1 MRTLWT
7 AIALLVVVAMLA
19 SCAPAATPA
28 PGETVAP
35 PTAAPTTAPE
45 PAPTSAPP
53 APQVPQILNMNMRL
67 SPTMLDPQQETAA
80 VGKMV
85 MSNIFDGLV
94 SLDTSMEL
102 LPELAKDWDI
112 SGDGLTYTF
121 YLEEGVTFHDGTPF
135 NADAVKFSFD
145 RLLDPDTG
153 SAFFG
158 DYEMIESIAVID
170 DSTVEFTL
178 QYAHGPFLR
187 RLAMVEGS
195 IVSPTAVEELG
206 EDFSA
211 NPVGAGPFKVTEY
224 VSGER
229 VVLTRNEDYW
239 RELPK
244 LETVNFTFIAE
255 EQARVSALLAG
266 DIDFETIIP
275 PSLIAMVEA
284 DPNMVVERG
293 PTLFPEWVGFNVEK
307 APFDDVL
314 VRRAVGYSI
323 DMPTILDGIFLG
335 VGVRSTQPVAPG
347 VFGFDETIE
356 PIPYDPDMARDLL
369 AQAGWED
376 TDGDGVVD
384 KDGQKFSVE
393 FKVMPLTEIQR
404 MAESVQGYM
413 ADAGMEA
420 NIVVE
425 DWGAYLADL
434 TAGNMHMFV
443 LGQENPMGDAGATL
457 GILFHSEQIDVNNT
471 TRYNNPEMDSLIDA
485 ERRETDPEARLELL
499 KEAVNL
505 VVDDALHVPTFVRE
519 HVMAHHSKV
528 KGFVLHPSDTFLKL
542 DTVYIEE

>member
-1 MRTLWT
+1 MRRLWT
-7 AIALLVVVAMLA
+7 VIAFLLIVAMLA

-28 PGETVAP
+28 PAETEAP

-45 PAPTSAPP
+45 PAAT
-53 APQVPQILNMNMRL
+53 VPQILNINMRL

-80 VGKMV
+80 SGKMV
-85 MSNIFDGLV
+85 MSSVFDRLV

-102 LPELAKDWDI
+102 VPQLAKDWDI
-112 SGDGLTYTF
+112 SDDGLTYTF
-121 YLEEGVTFHDGTPF
+121 NLEEGVTFHDGTPF
-135 NADAVKFSFD
+135 NAEAVKFTYE
-145 RLLDPDTG
+145 RLLNPDTG

-158 DYEMIESIAVID
+158 DYAMIDSIEVID

-187 RLAMVEGS
+187 RLAMVEAA
-195 IVSPTAVEELG
+195 ILSPTAVEELG
-206 EDFSA
+206 ADFSSK
-211 NPVGAGPFKVTEY
+211 PVGAGPFKVTEY
-224 VSGER
+224 VAGER
-229 VVLTRNEDYW
+229 LVLARNEEYW
-239 RELPK
+239 GELPK
-244 LETVNFTFIAE
+244 LERVNFTFIAE

-266 DIDFETIIP
+266 DTDFETIIP
-275 PSLIAMVEA
+275 PSLLSMVEA
-284 DPNMVVERG
+284 DANMVIERG

-314 VRRAVGYSI
+314 VRQAVGYAV
-323 DMPTILDGIFLG
+323 DMQTMLEGIFLG

-393 FKVMPLTEIQR
+393 FKVMPLSEIQR

-413 ADAGMEA
+413 ADVGMEA

-434 TAGNMHMFV
+434 GAGNMNMFV
-443 LGQENPMGDAGATL
+443 LGQENPMGDADATL

-471 TRYNNPEMDSLIDA
+471 TRYNNPEMDRLIDA
-485 ERRETDPEARLELL
+485 ERRETDPEARLGLL

-505 VVDDALHVPTFVRE
+505 VVDEALHVPTFVRE

-542 DTVYIEE
+542 DTVYIEQ

>member
-1 MRTLWT
+1 MRRLWML
-7 AIALLVVVAMLA
+7 ISLLVALAMLA

-28 PGETVAP
+28 PEETVAP

-45 PAPTSAPP
+45 PTP
-53 APQVPQILNMNMRL
+53 APAVPQILNINMRL

-80 VGKMV
+80 SGKMV
-85 MSNIFDGLV
+85 LSNVFDRLV

-102 LPELAKDWDI
+102 VPELAKDWDI
-112 SGDGLTYTF
+112 SDDGLTYTF
-121 YLEEGVTFHDGTPF
+121 YLEEGVTFHDETPF
-135 NADAVKFSFD
+135 NAEAVKFTFD
-145 RLLDPDTG
+145 RLLDPETG

-158 DYEMIESIAVID
+158 DYEMIDSIEVVD
-170 DSTVEFTL
+170 DTTVEFTL
-178 QYAHGPFLR
+178 EYAHGPFLR
-187 RLAMVEGS
+187 RLAMVEAA
-195 IVSPTAVEELG
+195 ILSPTAVEELG
-206 EDFSA
+206 ADFSS

-224 VSGER
+224 VAGER
-229 VVLTRNEDYW
+229 LVLTRNEDYW

-266 DIDFETIIP
+266 DTDFETIIP
-275 PSLIAMVEA
+275 PSLLSMVEA
-284 DPNMVVERG
+284 DPNMVIERG

-314 VRRAVGYSI
+314 VRQAVGYAI
-323 DMPTILDGIFLG
+323 DMETILEGIFLG

-347 VFGFDETIE
+347 VFGFDETVE
-356 PIPYDPDMARDLL
+356 PIPYDPEMARDLL

-384 KDGQKFSVE
+384 KGGQKFSVE

-404 MAESVQGYM
+404 LAESVQGYM
-413 ADAGMEA
+413 AEVGMEA
-420 NIVVE
+420 SIVVE

-434 TAGNMHMFV
+434 GAGNMNMFV
-443 LGQENPMGDAGATL
+443 LGQENPMGDADATL

-471 TRYNNPEMDSLIDA
+471 TRYNNPEMDRLIDE

>member
-1 MRTLWT
+1 MRRLWMT
-7 AIALLVVVAMLA
+7 IALLVALAMLA
-19 SCAPAATPA
+19 SCAPATPA
-28 PGETVAP
+28 PEETVAP
-35 PTAAPTTAPE
+35 PTVAPTTAPE
-45 PAPTSAPP
+45 ATPAPT
-53 APQVPQILNMNMRL
+53 VPQILNINMRL
-67 SPTMLDPQQETAA
+67 APTMLDPQQETAA
-80 VGKMV
+80 SGKMV
-85 MSNIFDGLV
+85 LSNVFDRLV

-102 LPELAKDWDI
+102 VPELAKDWDI
-112 SGDGLTYTF
+112 SDDGLTYTF

-135 NADAVKFSFD
+135 NADAVKFTFD

-158 DYEMIESIAVID
+158 DYEMIDSVEVID

-178 QYAHGPFLR
+178 EYAHGPFLR
-187 RLAMVEGS
+187 RLAMVEAS

-206 EDFSA
+206 ADFSS
-211 NPVGAGPFKVTEY
+211 NPVGTGPFQVTEY
-224 VSGER
+224 SAGER
-229 VVLTRNEDYW
+229 LVLTRNEDYW
-239 RELPK
+239 GELAK

-266 DIDFETIIP
+266 DTDFETIIP
-275 PSLIAMVEA
+275 PSLLSMVEA
-284 DPNMVVERG
+284 DPNIVIERG

-307 APFDDVL
+307 APFDEVL
-314 VRRAVGYSI
+314 VRQAVAYCI
-323 DMPTILDGIFLG
+323 DMDTILEGIFLG
-335 VGVRSTQPVAPG
+335 VGVRATQPVAPG
-347 VFGFDETIE
+347 VYGYDETIE

-376 TDGDGVVD
+376 TDGDGIVD
-384 KDGQKFSVE
+384 KDGQKFGVE

-404 MAESVQGYM
+404 MAESVQAYM
-413 ADAGMEA
+413 ADVGMEA

-434 TAGNMHMFV
+434 DTGNMNMFV

-457 GILFHSEQIDVNNT
+457 GILFDSEQIGVNNT
-471 TRYNNPEMDSLIDA
+471 TRYNNPEMDRLIEA

-505 VVDDALHVPTFVRE
+505 VVDDAVHVPTFVRE
-519 HVMAHHSKV
+519 HVMAHHQKV

>member
-1 MRTLWT
+1 MRRLW
-7 AIALLVVVAMLA
+7 IVMSLLVALALLA

-28 PGETVAP
+28 PEETVAP
-35 PTAAPTTAPE
+35 PTAAPTTASEPE
-45 PAPTSAPP
+45 PTTPPPPP
-53 APQVPQILNMNMRL
+53 AVPQILNINMRL
-67 SPTMLDPQQETAA
+67 SPTLLDPQQETAA
-80 VGKMV
+80 SGKMV
-85 MSNIFDGLV
+85 LSNVFDRLV

-102 LPELAKDWDI
+102 VPSLAKDWDI
-112 SGDGLTYTF
+112 SDDGLTYTF

-135 NADAVKFSFD
+135 NAEAVKFSFD

-158 DYEMIESIAVID
+158 DYEMIDSIEVID

-178 QYAHGPFLR
+178 EYAHGPFLR
-187 RLAMVEGS
+187 RLAMVEAA

-206 EDFSA
+206 ADFSS
-211 NPVGAGPFKVTEY
+211 NPVGAGPFTVTDY
-224 VSGER
+224 VAGER
-229 VVLTRNEDYW
+229 LVLTRNEDYW
-239 RELPK
+239 GELPK

-266 DIDFETIIP
+266 DTDFETIIP
-275 PSLIAMVEA
+275 PSLLSMVEA
-284 DPNMVVERG
+284 DPNMVIERG

-314 VRRAVGYSI
+314 VRRAVGYAV
-323 DMPTILDGIFLG
+323 DMDTMLEGIFLG

-347 VFGFDETIE
+347 VFGFDESIE

-404 MAESVQGYM
+404 LAESVQAYM
-413 ADAGMEA
+413 ADVGMEA

-434 TAGNMHMFV
+434 GAGNMNMFV
-443 LGQENPMGDAGATL
+443 LGQENPMGDADATL

-471 TRYNNPEMDSLIDA
+471 TRYNNPDMDRLIDE
-485 ERRETDPEARLELL
+485 ERRETDPDARLALL

-519 HVMAHHSKV
+519 HVMAHHQKV